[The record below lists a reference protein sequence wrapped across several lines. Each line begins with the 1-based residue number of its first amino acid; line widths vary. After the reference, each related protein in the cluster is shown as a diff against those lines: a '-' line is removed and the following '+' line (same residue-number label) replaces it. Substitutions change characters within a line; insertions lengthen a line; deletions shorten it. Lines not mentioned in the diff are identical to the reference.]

1 MCVLVRPFIRRT
13 LIVAG
18 KKTKDRFPLK
28 AQFLDFS
35 GFDEDRR
42 IFQSFIL
49 DARYANDSQVCTTI
63 AGKTFL
69 PIKSFSCGH
78 EVWCECSSNCSNEEV
93 VTIKCLQFVFYQLA
107 AIFVIDPTLDKT
119 QRWSSILRRV
129 FPCGQRFSWVFLRK
143 KLKIQRFLIL
153 SKNLVKSFLISWK
166 SFCNWQKLH
175 IAKQWHSNLSLKVCE
190 SLWKQIDRMFDG
202 KSWGCSISWFCNC
215 FVLYAE
221 PMSAIDT

>member
-1 MCVLVRPFIRRT
+1 MLTILYELFCRILSKTQQFLALMKTLGKILIFFPVKLVSKRLKFHMCVLVRPFIRRT

-28 AQFLDFS
+28 AQLLDFS

-78 EVWCECSSNCSNEEV
+78 EVWCECSSKCSNEEV

-153 SKNLVKSFLISWK
+153 SK
-166 SFCNWQKLH
+166 KL
-175 IAKQWHSNLSLKVCE
+175 
-190 SLWKQIDRMFDG
+190 G
-202 KSWGCSISWFCNC
+202 
-215 FVLYAE
+215 
-221 PMSAIDT
+221 

>member
-1 MCVLVRPFIRRT
+1 MLTMLYELFCRILSKTQQFLALMKTLRKILIFFPVKLVSKRLKFHMCVLVRPFIRRT

-18 KKTKDRFPLK
+18 NKIKDRFPLK

-78 EVWCECSSNCSNEEV
+78 EFWCECSSKCSNEEV

-153 SKNLVKSFLISWK
+153 SK
-166 SFCNWQKLH
+166 KL
-175 IAKQWHSNLSLKVCE
+175 
-190 SLWKQIDRMFDG
+190 G
-202 KSWGCSISWFCNC
+202 
-215 FVLYAE
+215 
-221 PMSAIDT
+221 